1 MISLAVRAHAK
12 VNLDLRILARRSDG
26 YRDLRTLFQ
35 SLSLHD
41 RLTFR
46 ARRGPFAI
54 ASDDRDMP
62 RDASNLVW
70 RAAQAL
76 WTASGRAGGVRGV
89 EVSIDKRIPAQAGL
103 GGGSSD
109 AAATLVALNGLWRA
123 GFDAGD
129 LARLGTTLG
138 ADVPYFLVGGT
149 ALGLG
154 RGETLYPLPDV
165 PSMGVLVVKPSFGVS
180 TADAYGWYAAE
191 PRPPSDAV
199 QALAVPWYP
208 GPLVV
213 ANDLERPVMSS
224 TRSCSSSACP
234 AAGPR
239 RGGVDVGQRL
249 GRLRPVPDGCRRP
262 VCGGGAPERVAR
274 RPNRRMRR
282 LGGYRHAVPR
292 ERAVQAEPCGS
303 VLNPRF
309 TCVVMWGR
317 PSGLLASAICRAEAL
332 PHVTDAVTTHK
343 RAPDLGRVAG
353 SLVPMSGGCVP
364 GRAPVA
370 VLAGLATNRINFRFR
385 TTVVGTS
392 CRSAFPLRRLRMHP
406 GPLVKTHGR
415 GRRAEAHAARRA
427 ESCLRGWPRDGH
439 MSGCTTHG

>member
-26 YRDLRTLFQ
+26 YHDLRTLYQ

-76 WTASGRAGGVRGV
+76 WTASGGAGGVRGV

-213 ANDLERPVMSS
+213 ANDLERPVMQQHPELLVIRRALLRARAEVALMSGS
-224 TRSCSSSACP
+224 GSAVFGLFPTVVAARSA
-234 AAGPR
+234 AAGLR
-239 RGGVDVGQRL
+239 SASRGARTGE
-249 GRLRPVPDGCRRP
+249 
-262 VCGGGAPERVAR
+262 CGGWRVIVTRFLAR
-274 RPNRRMRR
+274 GP
-282 LGGYRHAVPR
+282 Y
-292 ERAVQAEPCGS
+292 
-303 VLNPRF
+303 
-309 TCVVMWGR
+309 
-317 PSGLLASAICRAEAL
+317 
-332 PHVTDAVTTHK
+332 K
-343 RAPDLGRVAG
+343 R
-353 SLVPMSGGCVP
+353 SL
-364 GRAPVA
+364 
-370 VLAGLATNRINFRFR
+370 
-385 TTVVGTS
+385 
-392 CRSAFPLRRLRMHP
+392 
-406 GPLVKTHGR
+406 
-415 GRRAEAHAARRA
+415 AAR
-427 ESCLRGWPRDGH
+427 C
-439 MSGCTTHG
+439 